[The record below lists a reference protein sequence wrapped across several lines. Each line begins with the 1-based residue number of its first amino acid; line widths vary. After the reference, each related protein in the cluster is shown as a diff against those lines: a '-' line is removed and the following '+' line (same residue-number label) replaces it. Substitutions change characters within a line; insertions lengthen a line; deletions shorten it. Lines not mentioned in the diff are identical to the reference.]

1 MAECEENFDKN
12 LEEGEA
18 KDSKKNQHPV
28 HQFITFDKNK
38 YICKLCDHVFSNSH
52 SGNMRKHVE
61 RNHKEQNEVL
71 QRALHAYY
79 SDERRNQKGNDRVKA
94 KKRARNRFGP
104 RNTNS
109 ITVVHDIA
117 DVKLGF
123 VEMCSVN
130 MWPFKQLR
138 HSGLSRIVA
147 PIIQQSRRCG
157 IPLSNQPEAIEEY
170 SISEQL
176 KIADII
182 RDELNGKL
190 FSIMIDATTTQSRSI
205 LGIAAQY
212 IQGGQVVVRT
222 LGMRRMMED
231 HSGASLSKILKTVL
245 YEFGVNPAMV
255 YAITTDNEKSVIK
268 CVKDTEVN
276 DYEITCR
283 NLSNYRNEIVVMTNL
298 LILFCYKGQP
308 NNIDRRFSSG

>member
-1 MAECEENFDKN
+1 MAESEENVEKS

-28 HQFITFDKNK
+28 YQFISFDKNQ
-38 YICKLCDHVFSNSH
+38 YVCKLCGHAFSNSH

-61 RNHKEQNEVL
+61 RNHKEQNEEL
-71 QRALHAYY
+71 QKALHAYY
-79 SDERRNQKGNDRVKA
+79 SDQRRSEKVNDQVKT
-94 KKRARNRFGP
+94 KKRVRNRFGP
-104 RNTNS
+104 KNTNS

-147 PIIQQSRRCG
+147 PIIDQSRRCG
-157 IPLSNQPEAIEEY
+157 IPLSNQPEAIEAY
-170 SISEQL
+170 SISEQS
-176 KIADII
+176 KIKDII
-182 RDELNGKL
+182 RDELDGKL

-212 IQGGQVVVRT
+212 IQKGQVVVRT

-245 YEFGVNPAMV
+245 YEFGANPVMV
-255 YAITTDNEKSVIK
+255 YAMTTDNEKSVVK
-268 CVKDTEVN
+268 CVRDTEVRKLQIIIFIHTSN
-276 DYEITCR
+276 DEP
-283 NLSNYRNEIVVMTNL
+283 LDSL
-298 LILFCYKGQP
+298 LF
-308 NNIDRRFSSG
+308 